1 MMLDF
6 TISNNDYHAH
16 KALSSSN
23 LKDLLISAWSF
34 AYNKKF
40 PKQFTQAMQLGT
52 LAHSLILEPEKIEEE
67 FFVAEKPKRTSKAG
81 KEEYNRLLIEANN
94 RIWISPSE
102 FSECEAMIAPVL
114 KNKLATT
121 LLSGGNAEV
130 STFWAQD
137 NIHCKA
143 RADYINFNHNY
154 IVDVKTTASLA
165 NEQSFLKTI
174 EKYNYDLSASFYCDG
189 FKNSTGKEFDFFFI
203 VIEKQAPYNYGIY
216 KLSDNLLHKGRL
228 KYLQALE
235 NYKQAKLL
243 DNFESPYNDGQ
254 LIELVA

>member
-1 MMLDF
+1 V
-6 TISNNDYHAH
+6 
-16 KALSSSN
+16 
-23 LKDLLISAWSF
+23 SF
-34 AYNKKF
+34 LNV
-40 PKQFTQAMQLGT
+40 KQ
-52 LAHSLILEPEKIEEE
+52 
-67 FFVAEKPKRTSKAG
+67 
-81 KEEYNRLLIEANN
+81 
-94 RIWISPSE
+94 W
-102 FSECEAMIAPVL
+102 IAPVL

-130 STFWAQD
+130 STFWTQD
-137 NIHCKA
+137 NIQCKA

-189 FKNSTGKEFDFFFI
+189 FKNSTGKDFDFFFI
-203 VIEKQAPYNYGIY
+203 VIEKQAPFNYGIY

-243 DNFESPYNDGQ
+243 DQFHIPYNDGR
-254 LIELVA
+254 LVELVA